1 MYGLLDVST
10 SGLIANRTRLT
21 VATANI
27 VNQNTLV
34 GPDGGYAPYRRR
46 HAILGVGDPSTGSP
60 LGVHVSEIEKSDGP
74 LRKKYEPWS
83 QFADADGYVGY
94 PDIDPATE
102 TINAMEAMRAYE
114 ANIMAAE
121 ATKSLMAVAL
131 RILA

>member
-10 SGLIANRTRLT
+10 SGLIASRTRLT

-27 VNQNTLV
+27 VNQDTLA
-34 GPDGGYAPYRRR
+34 GPAGEYAPYRRR
-46 HAILGVGDPSTGSP
+46 HAILGVGDPATGSP
-60 LGVHVSEIEKSDGP
+60 LGVHVAEIEESNAE